1 MRLEHLARHF
11 VVDDQLLDVKG
22 VALCRRVDGGEY
34 GGGELQMREVLRQRL
49 LHNGRDHFFEHV
61 GSLLSGSEIDVG
73 ADEAGVVGLTD
84 HLGDLDLT
92 AHLRMDEVYLW
103 ECLMNGAETVSSSHT
118 PPARRRLRMFTPC
131 SKV

>member
-11 VVDDQLLDVKG
+11 VVDDQFLNVKG

-34 GGGELQMREVLRQRL
+34 GGGELQMREVLRQHL

-61 GSLLSGSEIDVG
+61 GFLLSGSEIDVG
-73 ADEAGVVGLTD
+73 ADEAGVVGLAD

-92 AHLRMDEVYLW
+92 AHLRMDEVYFVGVLDEW
-103 ECLMNGAETVSSSHT
+103 RGDRLQLPYA
-118 PPARRRLRMFTPC
+118 ARAAQ
-131 SKV
+131 V

>member
-1 MRLEHLARHF
+1 
-11 VVDDQLLDVKG
+11 
-22 VALCRRVDGGEY
+22 
-34 GGGELQMREVLRQRL
+34 MREVLRQRL

-61 GSLLSGSEIDVG
+61 GFLLSGSEIDVG
-73 ADEAGVVGLTD
+73 ADEAGVVGLAD

-92 AHLRMDEVYLW
+92 AHLRMDEGFILW

-118 PPARRRLRMFTPC
+118 PPARRRFRMFTPR

>member
-11 VVDDQLLDVKG
+11 VVDDQFLNVKG
-22 VALCRRVDGGEY
+22 VTLCRRVDGGEY

-61 GSLLSGSEIDVG
+61 GFLLSGSEIDVG
-73 ADEAGVVGLTD
+73 ADEAGVVGLAD

-92 AHLRMDEVYLW
+92 AHLRMDEVYFVGVLDEW
-103 ECLMNGAETVSSSHT
+103 RGDRLQLPYA
-118 PPARRRLRMFTPC
+118 ARAAQ
-131 SKV
+131 V